1 MRPNSAKQSSL
12 HVHHQRYRVRRR
24 RPFLSAAAADP
35 PSFLIHTIRLAY
47 LKEVDDIYGPRVV
60 AFDPSYA
67 ANPYIT
73 HASLAD
79 PERWPELAATTSP
92 QISEDESER
101 PAGFPA
107 AKLRYTQTIMGG
119 RSGGLGLRV
128 TGKRASTSKR
138 LSRSNVPIPKVDV
151 QAASPPSAQD
161 DSQHPNPLLDSSEAK
176 ADGNS
181 SAEEIPAPK
190 VVQFI
195 PKFKGAAEMEK
206 RRRARMA
213 ARRAPNGPLGPPQP
227 AQQVLSFSSSE
238 DEAQPQSSDES
249 SSDSDFGSGGNAHGV
264 DGVDDF
270 DP

>member
-1 MRPNSAKQSSL
+1 MSIISDTEYVLYHLQCSVLTTPHS
-12 HVHHQRYRVRRR
+12 Y
-24 RPFLSAAAADP
+24 
-35 PSFLIHTIRLAY
+35 LIHSIRLAY

-60 AFDPSYA
+60 AFDPSYS

-79 PERWPELAATTSP
+79 SERWPELSAPTSP
-92 QISEDESER
+92 QISEDEAER

-107 AKLRYTQTIMGG
+107 AKLRYTQTIMAG

-128 TGKRASTSKR
+128 TGKRASTSRRISK
-138 LSRSNVPIPKVDV
+138 SNIPIPKVDV
-151 QAASPPSAQD
+151 QYASPPSAQD
-161 DSQHPNPLLDSSEAK
+161 DPQQPNPLLDSSPSQSEAK
-176 ADGNS
+176 ADGTS
-181 SAEEIPAPK
+181 SAEETQVPK

-195 PKFKGAAEMEK
+195 PKFKGAAEMER

-227 AQQVLSFSSSE
+227 AHRVLSFSSSE